1 MENESV
7 MKKAVRDFSKTA
19 DIIQTLVIFLVALI
33 VPTFL
38 GQLLKIIFPATSIVV
53 TKSQLIIG
61 SIVNTALIIAA
72 LNFKGWTKILGV
84 ITMPSIATVFSG
96 YVFST
101 ASTLMSWMI
110 PGIWIGNFVLVFVY
124 KFFYVSKKRYYF
136 LVGIVG
142 TVLKAYI
149 IFGSF
154 YAVKL
159 FGVFPDK
166 MIPNLSQAMGMTQ
179 VITATIGMFLAFLI
193 YKIEMK
199 K

>member
-1 MENESV
+1 MEKESI
-7 MKKAVRDFSKTA
+7 MGKAVRDFSKTV
-19 DIIQTLVIFLVALI
+19 DIVQTLVIFLVALI

-38 GQLLKIIFPATSIVV
+38 GQFLKIIFPATSIVV
-53 TKSQLIIG
+53 TKSQLIVG
-61 SIVNTALIIAA
+61 SIVNTALIISS

-110 PGIWIGNFVLVFVY
+110 PGIWLGNFALVYAY
-124 KFFYVSKKRYYF
+124 KLFYVSKKWNYY
-136 LVGIVG
+136 LVGIIG
-142 TVLKAYI
+142 IALKAII

-154 YAVKL
+154 NIIKEL
-159 FGVFPDK
+159 GVFPEK
-166 MIPNLSQAMGMTQ
+166 MIPNLSQAMGIIQ

>member
-1 MENESV
+1 MEKESI
-7 MKKAVRDFSKTA
+7 MGKTVRDFSKTA
-19 DIIQTLVIFLVALI
+19 DVVQTLVIFLVALI

-53 TKSQLIIG
+53 TKSQLIVG
-61 SIVNTALIIAA
+61 SIVNTALIISS

-110 PGIWIGNFVLVFVY
+110 PGIWLGNFALVYAY
-124 KFFYVSKKRYYF
+124 KLFYVSKKWNYY
-136 LVGIVG
+136 LVGIIG
-142 TVLKAYI
+142 IALKAII

-154 YAVKL
+154 NIIKEL
-159 FGVFPDK
+159 GVFPEK
-166 MIPNLSQAMGMTQ
+166 MIPNLSQAMGIIQ